1 MAVVIQMTLRRTPL
15 SSLLTRWRD
24 RSPGLAAGLLGGA
37 LAAGLGL
44 GSLAV
49 LVMVLW
55 ISSPYPDSGPGG
67 ALHVAAGLW
76 LLAHG
81 AELVRTDTL
90 SGVPAPVGV
99 TPLLLLIL
107 PVWLVHRAARDA
119 VADDE
124 DLAGVSGRAAFT
136 GVVLGYLAV
145 GTGAA
150 LYAAGGELRPSWVW
164 TGVCVPLVVATAAGA
179 GVWTAY
185 GRPRG
190 PVDSALLLLPAS
202 VRRLVLGPDARQRL
216 AAAARAAG
224 AGVALLIGGG
234 ALLLASSLVWH
245 GGAARASFLQLT
257 EGWSGRFAV
266 LLLCAALVPNA
277 AVWAVSYAVGP
288 GFALGAGHVVGPLS
302 SAPAPLLPPF
312 PLLAAVPETGPGTWL
327 NWTAGTVPLVAGVTV
342 GWFVAGA
349 ASGGRGRRGGR
360 SGGGGTGGVDTSGA
374 GRSGGAGALGD
385 PRTRRAAG
393 VHGRVG
399 AVPGGVRAGQGAE
412 PWSRGRTAGT
422 AGLAAALCAVAV
434 AVLAAL
440 AGGPLGVAA
449 LAWFGPVWWLTGAAT
464 LLWTAATAIPTA
476 LGLRAWRCRQRRE
489 RRERR
494 DRGARRARAPKAAA
508 SRGETLASRGDALA
522 SRGEA
527 LASRGEGP
535 ASRGEALASRGE
547 GPASRGEALASRGEG
562 PEAGAREPVGSAGSA
577 GSAGF
582 VGSAGSVGS
591 AGADWAVGAAVGQ
604 EATARTAR
612 RWFGRR
618 KNAGGAAAPRNSV
631 PQVSVSQASA
641 PQASAP
647 QASTARASAPQA
659 STARA
664 SAPQAS
670 TARASAPQASTARA
684 SAPQASV
691 PQASAAQT
699 STPETPAPKA
709 YTPETPAPK
718 AYTPETPAPKAY
730 TPETPAPKAP
740 TPQAPAPAPK
750 ASRNRWFSRRAR
762 GGRAAV
768 VGSSAYE
775 VDADDG
781 TFEPYDFLPVDP
793 HQASPP
799 GAPVTQPPWHDD
811 DASRE
816 ARWAALRE
824 ASDTE

>member
-124 DLAGVSGRAAFT
+124 DLAGVSGRTAFT

-150 LYAAGGELRPSWVW
+150 LYAAGGELRPSWAW

-216 AAAARAAG
+216 GVAARAAG
-224 AGVALLIGGG
+224 AGVALLVGGG

-245 GGAARASFLQLT
+245 GGEARASFVQLT

-288 GFALGAGHVVGPLS
+288 GFALGAGHVVGPLT

-327 NWTAGTVPLVAGVTV
+327 NWAAGAVPLVAGVTV

-349 ASGGRGRRGGR
+349 ASG
-360 SGGGGTGGVDTSGA
+360 SVVPGGVDT
-374 GRSGGAGALGD
+374 RRGGAGTMGGRQEKGA
-385 PRTRRAAG
+385 RAAAG
-393 VHGRVG
+393 GARV
-399 AVPGGVRAGQGAE
+399 GQGAD

-449 LAWFGPVWWLTGAAT
+449 LAWFGPVWWLTGTAT
-464 LLWTAATAIPTA
+464 LLWTATTAIPTA
-476 LGLRAWRCRQRRE
+476 LGLRAWRCRE
-489 RRERR
+489 RRER
-494 DRGARRARAPKAAA
+494 GAAA
-508 SRGETLASRGDALA
+508 
-522 SRGEA
+522 
-527 LASRGEGP
+527 GP
-535 ASRGEALASRGE
+535 AT
-547 GPASRGEALASRGEG
+547 
-562 PEAGAREPVGSAGSA
+562 
-577 GSAGF
+577 
-582 VGSAGSVGS
+582 
-591 AGADWAVGAAVGQ
+591 
-604 EATARTAR
+604 TAPTAK

-618 KNAGGAAAPRNSV
+618 KNADRPAAPGNH
-631 PQVSVSQASA
+631 A
-641 PQASAP
+641 PQASV
-647 QASTARASAPQA
+647 SRASAPQA
-659 STARA
+659 AATQAPLQQTSA
-664 SAPQAS
+664 SQP
-670 TARASAPQASTARA
+670 
-684 SAPQASV
+684 
-691 PQASAAQT
+691 
-699 STPETPAPKA
+699 STPETPAP
-709 YTPETPAPK
+709 E
-718 AYTPETPAPKAY
+718 
-730 TPETPAPKAP
+730 P
-740 TPQAPAPAPK
+740 T
-750 ASRNRWFSRRAR
+750 RTRWFSRSARA
-762 GGRAAV
+762 GRSDATA
-768 VGSSAYE
+768 GSGYE
-775 VDADDG
+775 LDADDG
-781 TFEPYDFLPVDP
+781 SFEPYDFLPADP
-793 HQASPP
+793 HRPAP
-799 GAPVTQPPWHDD
+799 GRDQSPWHDD